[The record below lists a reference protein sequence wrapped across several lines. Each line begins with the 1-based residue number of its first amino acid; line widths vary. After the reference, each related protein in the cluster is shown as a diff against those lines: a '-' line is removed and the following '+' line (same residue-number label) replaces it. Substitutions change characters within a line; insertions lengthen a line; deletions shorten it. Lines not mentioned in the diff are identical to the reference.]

1 MGNCLTGDV
10 AGGKQAIGGV
20 QQRPTS
26 TATTNNAAQNDAVD
40 FFFRSRGQYPLFSQI
55 EVSLSKKKQNLGFI
69 CVFVSC
75 LLLLLSSVWFIYC
88 SRFCIKTTKA
98 RNLWL
103 EYLLN
108 WKKNN
113 DHNWVKSSIFCLGSL
128 VDCWIR
134 YSNLMS
140 LYFSNGANHWLES
153 LVFVHVSL
161 CCFFYSYGGPVV
173 GLDYLIIFIMWSL
186 VVCS

>member
-1 MGNCLTGDV
+1 MWRGANKPSEGSSR
-10 AGGKQAIGGV
+10 GPH
-20 QQRPTS
+20 RPPPPTMRRKTTPSTS
-26 TATTNNAAQNDAVD
+26 SSDPAVNILS
-40 FFFRSRGQYPLFSQI
+40 FLRSRYPYQ
-55 EVSLSKKKQNLGFI
+55 KKKQNLGFI

-140 LYFSNGANHWLES
+140 WCFSNGANHWLES